1 MKDFHDLERFIEPQ
15 DHTYSMALQELQNG
29 RKVGH
34 WMWFIFPQL
43 RGLGASAMAD
53 YYGIQDLNEAR
64 AYLHHPV
71 LGKRLI
77 KITHVLLDQPCRDPH
92 QIFGFP
98 DDLKLRSSMTLFS
111 KANPKLTVF
120 QEVLDVFYNG
130 EPDSKTLRLLQKHKS
145 IV

>member
-1 MKDFHDLERFIEPQ
+1 MKDSHDLERFIEPQ
-15 DHTYSMALQELQNG
+15 DHTYFMALQEIQNR

-111 KANPKLTVF
+111 KANPKVTVF
-120 QEVLDVFYNG
+120 QEVLDAFYNG
-130 EPDSKTLRLLQKHKS
+130 ELDFKTLRLLQKHK
-145 IV
+145 